1 MNAQEAVCRD
11 ATIQKQSQ
19 FALDKPGNRMVPFRL
34 PGQKGLQ
41 ILSNHLIKDAFFGIA
56 GTVGGRR
63 ITNE

>member
-1 MNAQEAVCRD
+1 M
-11 ATIQKQSQ
+11 
-19 FALDKPGNRMVPFRL
+19 MPFRL

-41 ILSNHLIKDAFFGIA
+41 ILSDHLIEGAFFGIA